1 MKKFLLLPLLL
12 GLPSPLFAAQE
23 STSGYK
29 TTAQC
34 TPVTNGSKESVSLMK
49 KEDAN
54 SRKWGVYTCADSG
67 SCSWADK
74 AVSYDTAKDKYNDK
88 STKLPCFYGDVSID

>member
-1 MKKFLLLPLLL
+1 MKKFLLVALLI
-12 GLPSPLFAAQE
+12 GFPSPLLAD

-29 TTAQC
+29 QTAIC
-34 TPVTNGSKESVSLMK
+34 FPVDARDGIPSIALWK

-54 SRKWGVYTCADSG
+54 SKKWGVYTCDKYS

-74 AVSYDTAKDKYNDK
+74 AVSYDTAKDKYNEK
-88 STKLPCFYGDVSID
+88 SSKLPCNSGDLTVD

>member
-1 MKKFLLLPLLL
+1 MKKLLLLTLLL

-23 STSGYK
+23 STDGYK

-34 TPVTNGSKESVSLMK
+34 TPASNGSKESVSLMK
-49 KEDAN
+49 KEDDN
-54 SRKWGVYTCADSG
+54 SKKWGVYTCADSG

-74 AVSYDTAKDKYNDK
+74 AVSYDTAKDKYNNK
-88 STKLPCFYGDVSID
+88 SYTLPCEEGDVSID

>member
-1 MKKFLLLPLLL
+1 MKKFLLLALLL
-12 GLPSPLFAAQE
+12 GFPSPLLAN

-29 TTAQC
+29 EVEYCDMDELGNAYIQ
-34 TPVTNGSKESVSLMK
+34 LMK

-54 SRKWGVYTCADSG
+54 SKKWGVYSCSDS

-74 AVSYDTAKDKYNDK
+74 AVSYDTAVDKYNEK
-88 STKLPCFYGDVSID
+88 SSKLPCKVGTLSIDN